1 MEISFPSIPFE
12 SGRNK
17 TFTLSP
23 FLILSRILKM
33 PSLASKNGKKDF
45 PFFSFTTSN
54 LKQVFL
60 KGSPSLVVKC
70 LCDRLTNFPVIDDDI
85 SNK

>member
-12 SGRNK
+12 SGK
-17 TFTLSP
+17 KDTFTLSP
-23 FLILSRILKM
+23 FFMRSSMLNI
-33 PSLASKNGKKDF
+33 PSFASKNGKKDL
-45 PFFSFTTSN
+45 PVFSFTTSN

-60 KGSPSLVVKC
+60 NGFPSLVVKC
-70 LCDRLTNFPVIDDDI
+70 LCDKLTKRPVIVDDI